1 MTITTANFQV
11 CTETS
16 RSLTD
21 DRSNVREIQTLEQL
35 AAAKEEIAVRRG
47 ELQDEMFEQIEDLIV
62 RVANLEQI
70 AKDAQSSKVRL
81 NRRERDE
88 KFKRE
93 AAARE
98 TKAAGRARD
107 RCTEEGSGDPAR
119 YHLYLKAELEKT
131 G

>member
-107 RCTEEGSGDPAR
+107 RCTKEGSDDPAK
-119 YHLYLKAELEKT
+119 YQLYLKEELEMT